1 MIVTKLELTNWK
13 NFREVEFSLAER
25 LYFIGANASGKSN
38 LLDVF
43 RFLRDVAHPKGGGL
57 QRALEDR
64 GGLKKIRCLAAR
76 KNPEVRIVIH
86 LSGESDGPK
95 EWRYELALKHEAS
108 GLKRT
113 LIHHESVHCNGTMLL
128 SRPDTGDASDS
139 ARLTQTALQDE
150 RSNASFRELAD
161 FLRAIVYLHVVPQ
174 FIQHSE
180 RIGGFKLQFDP
191 FGQELLERIAK
202 TPERTRTA
210 RLARIERGLKS
221 CIPHLSELQFESD
234 TTNGKPHLKAKYQHW
249 RPNGGWQ
256 TEDQFSDGTLRIIGL
271 LWTLLEGGKMLL
283 LEEPELSLD
292 SDIVAQLPRL
302 IRQMQKAAKHT
313 PQVLVTTH
321 SESLLN
327 AVDGSEVRR
336 LSTAASGEGTQ
347 VVAAD
352 DDEIKLLRSGF
363 STAEVMLPKVHSNV
377 KDLQQARLFEM

>member
-13 NFREVEFSLAER
+13 NFREVEFTLDER

-76 KNPEVRIVIH
+76 KNPEVRLVAH
-86 LSGESDGPK
+86 LLDETDVEK
-95 EWRYELALKHEAS
+95 KWRYELALKHEAS

-113 LIHHESVHCNGTMLL
+113 LIHHESVTCDGLSLL
-128 SRPDTGDASDS
+128 LRPDAEDLLDS

-150 RSNASFRELAD
+150 RSNSKFRDLAD
-161 FLRAIVYLHVVPQ
+161 FFRSIVYLHVVPQ
-174 FIQHSE
+174 FIQHAE

-202 TPERTRTA
+202 TPERTRNA
-210 RLARIERGLKS
+210 RLARIEKGLQS
-221 CIPHLSELQFESD
+221 CIPHLTELQFEADPS
-234 TTNGKPHLKAKYQHW
+234 NGKPHLKAKYQHW

-256 TEDQFSDGTLRIIGL
+256 SEDQFSDGTLRIIGL

-292 SDIVAQLPRL
+292 SEIVAQLPRL
-302 IRQMQKAAKHT
+302 IRQMQKAAKHR

-321 SESLLN
+321 SEALL
-327 AVDGSEVRR
+327 AVVDGSEVRR
-336 LSTAASGEGTQ
+336 LNTSDAGEGTQ
-347 VVAAD
+347 VSEAD
-352 DDEIKLLRSGF
+352 EDEVKLMRAGYSP
-363 STAEVMLPKVHSNV
+363 AEVMLPKVHRSV
-377 KDLQQARLFEM
+377 QDLQQARLFDS